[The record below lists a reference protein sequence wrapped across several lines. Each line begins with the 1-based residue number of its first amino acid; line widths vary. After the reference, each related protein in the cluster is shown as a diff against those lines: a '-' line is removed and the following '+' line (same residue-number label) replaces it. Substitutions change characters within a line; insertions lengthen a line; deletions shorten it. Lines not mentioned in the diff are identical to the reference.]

1 MKYEKFNGKLYIE
14 LDEAAIMLKI
24 DNAYSAVMPYIK
36 GVKTCDNN
44 IEAYELQKKKYLTEI
59 DSVLSGTG
67 LDKDM
72 IKLLSPQKAS
82 EMGF

>member
-24 DNAYSAVMPYIK
+24 ENAYSTIMPYIE

-44 IEAYELQKKKYLTEI
+44 IEAYELQKKKYLMEI
-59 DSVLSGTG
+59 DGVISGTG
-67 LDKDM
+67 LDKEI
-72 IKLLSPQKAS
+72 IKQLSPQKAS

>member
-24 DNAYSAVMPYIK
+24 DNAYSAIMPYIE
-36 GVKTCDNN
+36 GVKTCDNL

-59 DSVLSGTG
+59 DSVLSGTE

>member
-24 DNAYSAVMPYIK
+24 ENAYATIMPYIE

-67 LDKDM
+67 LDKDI
-72 IKLLSPQKAS
+72 IKQLSPQKAT